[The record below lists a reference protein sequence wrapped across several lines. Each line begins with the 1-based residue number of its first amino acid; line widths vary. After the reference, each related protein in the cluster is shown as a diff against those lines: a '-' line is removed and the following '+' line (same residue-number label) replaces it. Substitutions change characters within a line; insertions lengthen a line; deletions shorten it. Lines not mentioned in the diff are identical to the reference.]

1 MATQEWSPLEIN
13 QAREYFLYGLPIKNI
28 AQKLGRSPSSINKAL
43 TRFGIRS
50 STQRRHSLPKTTD
63 KTKTRKSKLQPPSFD
78 KKILRKHLD
87 NWVSFWKVC
96 NYLSAENIC
105 FYEQSPH
112 GTALEQRT
120 FLIKDKIFSSS
131 QLLLLANKIRVENN
145 QSAFLVDELSW

>member
-1 MATQEWSPLEIN
+1 MATQEWSPLEIS

-28 AQKLGRSPSSINKAL
+28 AQKLGRTPSSINKAL
-43 TRFGIRS
+43 TRFGIRP
-50 STQRRHSLPKTTD
+50 STQRRQSIPKITT
-63 KTKTRKSKLQPPSFD
+63 KTKTTKNKLQPPSFD

-96 NYLSAENIC
+96 NYLSAQNIC

-112 GTALEQRT
+112 GTALEKRT
-120 FLIKDKIFSSS
+120 FLVNDKIFSSS
-131 QLLLLANKIRVENN
+131 QLLLMANKIRVENN